1 MVTDNEIIE
10 MLHRGMKKLLADCD
24 AYEQKV
30 LTVNLTNPRFREF
43 RDLGLDIIRQCKSQ
57 LIIHMNLEDTQ
68 LVDINFYQAFKTL
81 FMNGSYRK
89 GVEFYIKEII
99 NDEEGD
105 TIFVEDEETLNKEF
119 TIHYCMPCMYL
130 VPHQLASNAKKYSLS
145 CQNVEILLVKDTQ
158 YSTNTIYVSNVGP
171 HCTDDEINRLV
182 EDGVSGS
189 DVRGK
194 NAKDVAGMGIGLSEI
209 KEIIGLHET
218 ILDTSFDI
226 STDNKIIA
234 TVEDMDYSIFT
245 TIFSYST
252 NPSPLSR
259 VQFPKTFKNR
269 IPIILLHNSVDII
282 ATLIEATKSIK
293 KIRFKGNDSLV
304 RMTQMFLIEIEKFQD
319 LTKLCLYV
327 RNHFSVDNLLGN
339 ICNINIS
346 DNLKTLVKY
355 ICLNDYPALIE
366 NSTVEIYGQTGT
378 YEFYS
383 CLYPCLYGFLD
394 NILYQIDPQSKF
406 VIEIDEGQFTMT
418 CEDIDFRDI
427 IVRDVPD
434 DWREDGDYELV
445 RRKMYYDLF
454 LANEIDITIINPN
467 KLQFVFLNN

>member
-1 MVTDNEIIE
+1 MVPDSEIIE
-10 MLHRGMKKLLADCD
+10 MLHNGMKKLLADCD
-24 AYEQKV
+24 KYEQMV
-30 LTVNLTNPRFREF
+30 GAVNISNPRFREF
-43 RDLGLDIIRQCKSQ
+43 RDLGIDILRQCKSQ
-57 LIIHMNLEDTQ
+57 FIIHMNLEDTS

-99 NDEEGD
+99 NDEEGE
-105 TIFVEDEETLNKEF
+105 TVYVEDEDTLNREF

-145 CQNVEILLVKDTQ
+145 CQNVEILLMKDIQ
-158 YSTNTIYVSNVGP
+158 YNINTIYVSNVGP

-194 NAKDVAGMGIGLSEI
+194 NAKDVAGMGIGLSEV
-209 KEIIGLHET
+209 KEIIGLHEE

-226 STDNKIIA
+226 STDNKIVA

-252 NPSPLSR
+252 NPSTRSL

-282 ATLIEATKSIK
+282 ATLIEATKSIR
-293 KIRFKGNDSLV
+293 KIKFKGNDSLV
-304 RMTQMFLIEIEKFQD
+304 KMTHMFLIEIEKFQD

-339 ICNINIS
+339 ICPINIS
-346 DNLKTLVKY
+346 DNLKSLVKY
-355 ICLNDYPALIE
+355 ICLNDYPDLIN
-366 NSTVEIYGQTGT
+366 NSTVEISGQTGS
-378 YEFYS
+378 YNFYS

-394 NILYQIDPQSKF
+394 NILYQIDPLSKF
-406 VIEIDEGQFTMT
+406 VIEIDEDRFTMS

-427 IVRDVPD
+427 IVRTVPD
-434 DWREDGDYELV
+434 NWRENGDYESV
-445 RRKMYYDLF
+445 RLKMYYDIF
-454 LANEIDITIINPN
+454 IANDIEITIINPN
-467 KLQFVFLNN
+467 KLQFVL